1 MKNFN
6 FWHIRF
12 EFIMAQSHRNVSQ
25 AVSYIDLAFK
35 RVARI
40 KESKWE
46 SLGQQR
52 TKAEK
57 EIPSGVS

>member
-1 MKNFN
+1 
-6 FWHIRF
+6 
-12 EFIMAQSHRNVSQ
+12 MAQSHRNVSQ